1 MITRK
6 ATAVISVT
14 YSQYSVTSDDSQEL
28 SLNAHQKNFSL
39 RKKRAR
45 ERKRERKKEK
55 SERKRERTTKVSF
68 WLWKALL
75 VLIVLLRG
83 EEKGASACRN
93 DCASNIFVGKKKGF
107 LACHGRALEAA
118 LDDFEVWWKSVKCM
132 HALPGLLF
140 CHSLLGR
147 VVLTTNT
154 NAENVNL
161 TGLFVRTNLL

>member
-68 WLWKALL
+68 WL
-75 VLIVLLRG
+75 
-83 EEKGASACRN
+83 
-93 DCASNIFVGKKKGF
+93 
-107 LACHGRALEAA
+107 
-118 LDDFEVWWKSVKCM
+118 
-132 HALPGLLF
+132 
-140 CHSLLGR
+140 
-147 VVLTTNT
+147 
-154 NAENVNL
+154 
-161 TGLFVRTNLL
+161 